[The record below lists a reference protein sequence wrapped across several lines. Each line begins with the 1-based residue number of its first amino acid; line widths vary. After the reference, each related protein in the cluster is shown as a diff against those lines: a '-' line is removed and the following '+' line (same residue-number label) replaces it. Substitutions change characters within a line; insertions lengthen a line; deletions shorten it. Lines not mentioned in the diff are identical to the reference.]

1 MTDGWQASIS
11 MGRTSRGWTAIAVAV
26 LVLVACSGPH
36 TNHNGEDA
44 TAAIQKYAT
53 TTTEVLDAVKAAQR
67 LSHLPDS
74 VAASLAEPNEA
85 GPDSDGGR
93 EFDCRNTTGSENPAH
108 ADQFGSCAFGDPLG
122 SKLMVIYGDSLAVMW
137 AAALQVLAEKHG
149 WKLKVFSLGGC
160 PGPDLHFLSA
170 ETKRPN
176 TDCDTF
182 HTSAPATITALH
194 PDLVIVTSVGGHA
207 LSDGNEPTHAQWQDG
222 WVSILEKLSQPGT
235 RLAMI
240 GSIPVWENNGARCL
254 AAHLRAVQECSAPVA
269 EGEPT
274 HLDAEQA
281 AAAAG
286 GALYV
291 PVIPWVCAERCE
303 PVIADMVVYSNP
315 YHLTEKYAVYL
326 TGALEEAMMPALM

>member
-1 MTDGWQASIS
+1 MIDGRQASIS
-11 MGRTSRGWTAIAVAV
+11 MGRTIRGWTAFAVAV
-26 LVLVACSGPH
+26 LVVVACSGPH
-36 TNHNGEDA
+36 ANHTGAQGANA
-44 TAAIQKYAT
+44 PAQKNAT
-53 TTTEVLDAVKAAQR
+53 TAEVLDAVKAAQQ

-74 VAASLAEPNEA
+74 VAASLAEPNDA

-93 EFDCRNTTGSENPAH
+93 QFDCRGTTSSENPAN

-122 SKLMVIYGDSLAVMW
+122 SKLMVIYGDSHAVMW

-170 ETKRPN
+170 ETKTPN
-176 TDCDTF
+176 TDCDIF

-222 WVSILEKLSQPGT
+222 WIAILKKLSQPRT

-240 GSIPVWENNGARCL
+240 GSIPVWENSGARCL
-254 AAHLRAVQECSAPVA
+254 AAHVRAVQECSAPVA
-269 EGEPT
+269 ESEPT

-291 PVIPWVCAERCE
+291 SVIPWVCAERCE
-303 PVIADMVVYSNP
+303 PVIADMLVYSNP
-315 YHLTEKYAVYL
+315 YHFTQKYTAYL
-326 TGALEEAMMPALM
+326 TGALEEAMMPILM